1 MYNIHIIIHTGC
13 SKNIARNFSG
23 VKVFY
28 NPNKGFVCVW
38 VGGFGLKIGRYRP
51 VSQNQKGVF

>member
-13 SKNIARNFSG
+13 SENIARNFSG

-28 NPNKGFVCVW
+28 NPNKGFVF
-38 VGGFGLKIGRYRP
+38 GGLGLKIGRYRP